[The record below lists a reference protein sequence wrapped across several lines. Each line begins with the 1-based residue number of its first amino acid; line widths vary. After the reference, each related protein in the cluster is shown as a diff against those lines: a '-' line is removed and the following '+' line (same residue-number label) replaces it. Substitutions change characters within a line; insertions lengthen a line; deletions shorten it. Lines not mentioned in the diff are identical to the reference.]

1 MWIGGLDRVCQ
12 AIRKQVEESSRPK
25 AASSQYDGFGATKW
39 AGSRERAHDVD
50 KTGNVDKGGACTGP
64 WKGKRALSATDQIPE
79 TSSALGYATRAY
91 KKGGTCREPW
101 QYPYRHV
108 LYMASPHDSVRL
120 DDAALPPRRSPFSGL
135 AFQTARQ
142 MKCIYSITVSSKSSR
157 ATYSS
162 SSICLAHLIPL
173 VARANPFISNLRLA
187 PYQAPRPFGTQCRQE
202 TSSSVM
208 SLPSLSLVNRPELSP
223 EPNCALEPSNDKLQ
237 HSSLKHILQEPDS
250 FVESCGSLLS
260 KEDGVA
266 KLDTSRVVVARLA
279 VAAPT
284 TFSTCFTPSVGNNT
298 HPPYESR
305 DDPSL
310 DFQALC
316 LRTPIRN
323 AHRHILESS
332 HSDLSLT
339 SWPCSHNLEP
349 MLIGS
354 YLAGLVIL
362 SIVPLLFF
370 IARYLA
376 KRTKSQSW
384 NIDDTLL
391 LLALVTKDTILS
403 PRLANASWEAVP
415 ILMAARLVRQH
426 ITDPTLGRLERTLMV
441 HMGPEK
447 HCFA

>member
-1 MWIGGLDRVCQ
+1 MLQNLIPVGWLLHGLRLLLRLPSPRV
-12 AIRKQVEESSRPK
+12 SP
-25 AASSQYDGFGATKW
+25 
-39 AGSRERAHDVD
+39 H
-50 KTGNVDKGGACTGP
+50 
-64 WKGKRALSATDQIPE
+64 LSE
-79 TSSALGYATRAY
+79 TTPTLVGYA
-91 KKGGTCREPW
+91 
-101 QYPYRHV
+101 
-108 LYMASPHDSVRL
+108 
-120 DDAALPPRRSPFSGL
+120 
-135 AFQTARQ
+135 
-142 MKCIYSITVSSKSSR
+142 
-157 ATYSS
+157 
-162 SSICLAHLIPL
+162 
-173 VARANPFISNLRLA
+173 SNTT
-187 PYQAPRPFGTQCRQE
+187 FT
-202 TSSSVM
+202 
-208 SLPSLSLVNRPELSP
+208 LSLLTTT
-223 EPNCALEPSNDKLQ
+223 SNT
-237 HSSLKHILQEPDS
+237 
-250 FVESCGSLLS
+250 
-260 KEDGVA
+260 A
-266 KLDTSRVVVARLA
+266 
-279 VAAPT
+279 
-284 TFSTCFTPSVGNNT
+284 
-298 HPPYESR
+298 YESR

-415 ILMAARLVRQH
+415 ICCCDNVYSL
-426 ITDPTLGRLERTLMV
+426 DGR
-441 HMGPEK
+441 
-447 HCFA
+447 